1 MTTQSS
7 CHVMLD
13 NTFLFYYRTMK
24 LSIIQNTN
32 GASIVCDDLFHKHS
46 VIILFTVV
54 YGTTEKQPSHMP
66 NGNTHAH

>member
-1 MTTQSS
+1 
-7 CHVMLD
+7 
-13 NTFLFYYRTMK
+13 MK